1 MAPSSLWFIKLK
13 GPPQSIKIIVKLGLF
28 HKCFGRLVCFCLK
41 RSDMMVFTVTK
52 MWIFNWLRGHFHDI
66 NLKNNSGQ
74 VRKSFGDI
82 SEKFTRGWA
91 KERGTVM
98 FVVVVCR
105 FVIFHISFFHFWFV
119 ISVFVNWHFV
129 FTIISI
135 FSFWIHYFF
144 HVVFISFFVF
154 RKYFNFYLTVVC
166 CCYRIGFTLTTGVT
180 LHGFFSWLCTAENW
194 LLLHRFSQ
202 CIDRV
207 FYRSR

>member
-1 MAPSSLWFIKLK
+1 
-13 GPPQSIKIIVKLGLF
+13 
-28 HKCFGRLVCFCLK
+28 
-41 RSDMMVFTVTK
+41 MVFTVTK

-119 ISVFVNWHFV
+119 ISVFCELAFCLHNHQHLLILDSLFLSCCIHF
-129 FTIISI
+129 I
-135 FSFWIHYFF
+135 FCFSEIFQFLFNCRLLLLQDWIHSHDGSYSPRFLLVALHPRKLTAF
-144 HVVFISFFVF
+144 ASFQPMHWPGLLPFAV
-154 RKYFNFYLTVVC
+154 TV
-166 CCYRIGFTLTTGVT
+166 
-180 LHGFFSWLCTAENW
+180 
-194 LLLHRFSQ
+194 
-202 CIDRV
+202 
-207 FYRSR
+207 